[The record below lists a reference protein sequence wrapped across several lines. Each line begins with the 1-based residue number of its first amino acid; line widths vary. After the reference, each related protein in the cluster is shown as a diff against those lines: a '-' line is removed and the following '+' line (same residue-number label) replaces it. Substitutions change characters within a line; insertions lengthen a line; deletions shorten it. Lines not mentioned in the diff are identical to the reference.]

1 VLARKSPSLRPANR
15 STWKRSDADSKQRR
29 WQLND
34 DAQLVTHHEERL
46 RIVPQALWDAV
57 KARQQSVEGMTVKLR
72 GAVRHKGVL
81 PRHVLS
87 GLLVCQVCG
96 GTIRR
101 VNGREYGCATHK
113 DGGDAACSNG
123 IRVRE
128 EIAERKLLDEL
139 ACEMLSPEGVA
150 LVKQR
155 VNEHV
160 RKASRAPKSPP
171 KPQAALIERK
181 RAEIAQLRTLMTAG
195 TLSQAVAQAAVEK
208 AQEEIQSL
216 ERMQPAREEKHT
228 ARVIRMLPRAADILR
243 NRIRGGN
250 LGLRDPRSII
260 PARNVLFEMFGGRV
274 SLRPAVVK
282 PGTKPYLVARIAL
295 NRNVLLQ
302 AAASAAGC
310 WIGSGGTLR

>member
-57 KARQQSVEGMTVKLR
+57 NARQQSVEGMTVKLR

-123 IRVRE
+123 IRGRE

-160 RKASRAPKSPP
+160 RKASRAPKSAP

-228 ARVIRMLPRAADILR
+228 ARVIRMLPP
-243 NRIRGGN
+243 GG
-250 LGLRDPRSII
+250 GHPAQPHPRREPG
-260 PARNVLFEMFGGRV
+260 PARSALDHPRAQRAVRDVRREGAAPSGRGEVRDEALPGGAHRV
-274 SLRPAVVK
+274 ESERVTSSRRERGRLSVK
-282 PGTKPYLVARIAL
+282 SQI
-295 NRNVLLQ
+295 
-302 AAASAAGC
+302 
-310 WIGSGGTLR
+310 